1 MQLNTRFVPFLLP
14 HASLSSVYVLSSC
27 SSSIGRKCDLNNGN
41 KVQDSWNLK
50 SLARFTASSF
60 SKVNAPSWED
70 CAPEKSSK
78 TPSLSDI
85 VWPSAGLQTS
95 RAFFELLG
103 LELDKSSAWTMYVR
117 ANTIANC
124 FRHCKLRSTYNVAFE
139 NTNEHVGGESTQELR
154 NLIKELGYHNAIEP
168 PEEKVVAQSLTDEE
182 IIESVIGTDE
192 YDEGDDE
199 SSKMEPPSR
208 NEAIKAAIMLINFLL
223 SYEKTTPEILI
234 VIRKIRDEIQGAFAA
249 MAILGKIDQALAPK
263 GISMTIAPLG
273 AVCAVLFATP
283 ASPGARKF
291 NMFVAQ
297 IGCAAIGVL
306 AFSVFGPGWLARSAA
321 LSASIAFMISS
332 RSVHPPAASLPL
344 LFIDGV
350 KLHKLN
356 FWYALFPGAAGCILL
371 CLI

>member
-27 SSSIGRKCDLNNGN
+27 SSSIGRKCELNNGN

-50 SLARFTASSF
+50 SLERNVRFTASSS

-70 CAPEKSSK
+70 WAPEKSSK

-103 LELDKSSAWTMYVR
+103 LELDKSSYVMNLAISAWTMYVR
-117 ANTIANC
+117 ANTIANS
-124 FRHCKLRSTYNVAFE
+124 FHHCKLRSTYNVAFQ
-139 NTNEHVGGESTQELR
+139 NTNEHVGGENTQELR

-168 PEEKVVAQSLTDEE
+168 PEENVVAQSLTDEE

-192 YDEGDDE
+192 YDEDDDE

-223 SYEKTTPEILI
+223 SYEKTTPE
-234 VIRKIRDEIQGAFAA
+234 RAFAA

-283 ASPGARKF
+283 ASPGAR
-291 NMFVAQ
+291 V
-297 IGCAAIGVL
+297 
-306 AFSVFGPGWLARSAA
+306 S
-321 LSASIAFMISS
+321 
-332 RSVHPPAASLPL
+332 
-344 LFIDGV
+344 
-350 KLHKLN
+350 
-356 FWYALFPGAAGCILL
+356 
-371 CLI
+371 

>member
-27 SSSIGRKCDLNNGN
+27 SSSIGRKCELNNGN

-50 SLARFTASSF
+50 SLERNVRFTASSS

-70 CAPEKSSK
+70 WAPEKSSK

-103 LELDKSSAWTMYVR
+103 LELDKSSGYELGVPNPAKINVLDVMNLAISAWTMYVR

-154 NLIKELGYHNAIEP
+154 NLIKELGYHDAIEP
-168 PEEKVVAQSLTDEE
+168 PEENVVAESLTDEE

-192 YDEGDDE
+192 YDEDDDE

-223 SYEKTTPEILI
+223 SYEKTTPEVLI
-234 VIRKIRDEIQGAFAA
+234 VIRKIRDEIQG
-249 MAILGKIDQALAPK
+249 GID
-263 GISMTIAPLG
+263 
-273 AVCAVLFATP
+273 
-283 ASPGARKF
+283 F
-291 NMFVAQ
+291 NKKQ
-297 IGCAAIGVL
+297 
-306 AFSVFGPGWLARSAA
+306 
-321 LSASIAFMISS
+321 
-332 RSVHPPAASLPL
+332 
-344 LFIDGV
+344 
-350 KLHKLN
+350 N
-356 FWYALFPGAAGCILL
+356 T
-371 CLI
+371 